1 LITGNCEPVQIG
13 TSSQCALDCRRAG
26 CQIVAVTY
34 QNKELYGILL
44 GPTATTLV
52 TIAPDSKHVGAEMG
66 FFALL
71 HTSGSNLLHHPE
83 LHVLELLQ
91 KLQSGDTDLRIQE
104 VELNT
109 GPSGQLA
116 WLCSGEK

>member
-1 LITGNCEPVQIG
+1 LVRY
-13 TSSQCALDCRRAG
+13 SRATVG

-34 QNKELYGILL
+34 QNKELFGILL
-44 GPTATTLV
+44 GATATTLV
-52 TIAPDSKHVGAEMG
+52 TIVADSKHVGAEMG

-91 KLQSGDTDLRIQE
+91 NLQSGDT
-104 VELNT
+104 VSPGNSFT
-109 GPSGQLA
+109 VG
-116 WLCSGEK
+116 